1 MNETKIS
8 RFSVA
13 NYSYKNK
20 VVDTSVNAYIL
31 VLCKIKKLSKCRNHR
46 HHLGSNVSKYIQEI
60 PAACEICSLHSAE
73 NETQCDTSQ

>member
-1 MNETKIS
+1 MLTHLYC
-8 RFSVA
+8 V
-13 NYSYKNK
+13 
-20 VVDTSVNAYIL
+20 
-31 VLCKIKKLSKCRNHR
+31 KKLSKCRNHR